1 MRYYQRME
9 MSMTNNNHTLVVEGG
24 AMRGIFAAGVL
35 DEFLEQGYQPFNRY
49 FGVSAGATNVAA
61 YLCKQPTRNYKV
73 ITDYSCRPEFINL
86 ARFIKGG
93 HLFDLDWLWQ
103 ETVREIPLNTDEFSQ
118 SRYDFYIVAT
128 AIDSGKAH
136 YLQATGN
143 EMVEQLK
150 ASCAIP
156 IAYRDYPTINGIAMT
171 DGGVADSIPVKKA
184 YEMGASEITVILS
197 QPLGYR
203 KKDNKVPWLTKQLY
217 KQSPALAEAAIQRSK
232 NYNDSIDFLHN
243 APSDCKINIIAPP
256 TGFKVGRTTKN
267 RAILNSGYQMGI
279 SEAKSYLDKPRF
291 GSNGYE
297 R

>member
-1 MRYYQRME
+1 M
-9 MSMTNNNHTLVVEGG
+9 NNSQHALVVEGG

-35 DEFLEQGYQPFNRY
+35 DEFLAQQYQPFTSY

-61 YLCKQPTRNYKV
+61 YLCKQATRNYKV

-86 ARFIKGG
+86 PRFVKGG

-103 ETVREIPLNTDEFSQ
+103 ETVREIPLNTDEFTQ
-118 SRYDFYIVAT
+118 SPHDFYIVAT
-128 AIDSGKAH
+128 AIESGQAH
-136 YLQATGN
+136 YLQATGS

-156 IAYRDYPTINGIAMT
+156 IAYRDYPKINGIAMT

-203 KKDNKVPWLTKQLY
+203 KKDVKVAWLTKQLY
-217 KQSPALAEAAIQRSK
+217 KNTPALAQASLQRSK
-232 NYNDSIDFLHN
+232 NYNSSIDFLHN
-243 APSDCKINIIAPP
+243 APPDCKINIIAPP
-256 TGFKVGRTTKN
+256 AGFKVGRTTKN
-267 RAILNSGYQMGI
+267 RALLDIGYQMGI
-279 SEAKSYLDKPRF
+279 NEAKAYRR
-291 GSNGYE
+291 NYYE

>member
-1 MRYYQRME
+1 
-9 MSMTNNNHTLVVEGG
+9 MSNSQHALVVEGG

-35 DEFLEQGYQPFNRY
+35 DEFLAQQYQPFTSY

-61 YLCKQPTRNYKV
+61 YLCKQATRNYKV

-86 ARFIKGG
+86 SRFVKGG

-103 ETVREIPLNTDEFSQ
+103 ETIREIPLNTDEFSQ
-118 SRYDFYIVAT
+118 SPHDFYIVAT
-128 AIDSGKAH
+128 AIESGQAH
-136 YLQATGN
+136 YLQATGS

-156 IAYRDYPTINGIAMT
+156 IAYRDYPKINGIAMT

-203 KKDNKVPWLTKQLY
+203 KKDVKVAWLTKQLY
-217 KQSPALAEAAIQRSK
+217 KNTPALAQASLQRSK
-232 NYNDSIDFLHN
+232 NYNSSINFLHN
-243 APSDCKINIIAPP
+243 APPDCKINIIAPP
-256 TGFKVGRTTKN
+256 AGFKVGRTTKN
-267 RAILNSGYQMGI
+267 LAILNSGYQMGI
-279 SEAKSYLDKPRF
+279 NEAKTYLGNPRLR
-291 GSNGYE
+291 E
-297 R
+297 K

>member
-1 MRYYQRME
+1 ME

-103 ETVREIPLNTDEFSQ
+103 ETIRDIRLQTENFERHPKEF
-118 SRYDFYIVAT
+118 FIVTT

-203 KKDNKVPWLTKQLY
+203 KKPSKAHWLTKKVY
-217 KQSPALAEAAIQRSK
+217 KNYPKLSSATIERPGV
-232 NYNDSIDFLHN
+232 YNDSIDFILN
-243 APSDCKINIIAPP
+243 PPSDCKINIIAPP
-256 TGFKVGRTTKN
+256 TGFKVGRTTKK
-267 RAILNSGYQMGI
+267 RAILDAGYQMGI
-279 SEAKSYLDKPRF
+279 NAARLYLD
-291 GSNGYE
+291 
-297 R
+297 

>member
-1 MRYYQRME
+1 ME
-9 MSMTNNNHTLVVEGG
+9 VNMNNSQHALVVEGG

-35 DEFLEQGYQPFNRY
+35 DEFLAQQYQPFTSY

-61 YLCKQPTRNYKV
+61 YLCKQATRNYKV

-86 ARFIKGG
+86 PRFVKGG

-103 ETVREIPLNTDEFSQ
+103 ETVREIPLNTDEFTQ
-118 SRYDFYIVAT
+118 SPHDFYIVAT
-128 AIDSGKAH
+128 AIESGQAH
-136 YLQATGN
+136 YLQATGS
-143 EMVEQLK
+143 EMIEQLK

-156 IAYRDYPTINGIAMT
+156 IAYRDYPKINGIAMT

-203 KKDNKVPWLTKQLY
+203 KKDVKVAWLTKQLY
-217 KQSPALAEAAIQRSK
+217 KDNPALAKATIQRSK
-232 NYNDSIDFLHN
+232 NYNTSIDFLHN
-243 APSDCKINIIAPP
+243 APPDCKINIIAPP
-256 TGFKVGRTTKN
+256 AGFKVGRTTKN
-267 RAILNSGYQMGI
+267 RALLDIGYQMGI
-279 SEAKSYLDKPRF
+279 NEAKAYIR
-291 GSNGYE
+291 NYYE

>member
-1 MRYYQRME
+1 M
-9 MSMTNNNHTLVVEGG
+9 NNSQHALVVEGG

-35 DEFLEQGYQPFNRY
+35 DEFLAQQYQPFTSY

-61 YLCKQPTRNYKV
+61 YLCKQATRNYKV

-86 ARFIKGG
+86 PRFVKGG

-103 ETVREIPLNTDEFSQ
+103 ETVREIPLNTDEFTQ
-118 SRYDFYIVAT
+118 SPHDFYIVAT
-128 AIDSGKAH
+128 AIESGQAH
-136 YLQATGN
+136 YLQATGS

-156 IAYRDYPTINGIAMT
+156 IAYRDYPKINGIAMT

-203 KKDNKVPWLTKQLY
+203 KKDVKVAWLTKQLY
-217 KQSPALAEAAIQRSK
+217 KNTPALAQASLQRSK
-232 NYNDSIDFLHN
+232 NYNSSINFLHN
-243 APSDCKINIIAPP
+243 APPDCKINIIAPP
-256 TGFKVGRTTKN
+256 AGFKVGRTTKN
-267 RAILNSGYQMGI
+267 LAILNSGYQMGI
-279 SEAKSYLDKPRF
+279 NEAKTYLGNPRLR
-291 GSNGYE
+291 E
-297 R
+297 K

>member
-1 MRYYQRME
+1 ME
-9 MSMTNNNHTLVVEGG
+9 VNMNNSQHALVVEGG

-35 DEFLEQGYQPFNRY
+35 DEFLAQQYQPFTSY

-61 YLCKQPTRNYKV
+61 YLCKQATRNYKV

-86 ARFIKGG
+86 PRFVKGG

-103 ETVREIPLNTDEFSQ
+103 ETVREIPLNTDEFTQ
-118 SRYDFYIVAT
+118 SPHDFYIVAT
-128 AIDSGKAH
+128 AIESGQAH
-136 YLQATGN
+136 YLQATGS
-143 EMVEQLK
+143 EMIEQLK

-156 IAYRDYPTINGIAMT
+156 IAYRDYPKINGIAMT

-203 KKDNKVPWLTKQLY
+203 KKDVKVAWLTKQLY
-217 KQSPALAEAAIQRSK
+217 KDNPALAKATIQRSK
-232 NYNDSIDFLHN
+232 NYNTSIDFLHN
-243 APSDCKINIIAPP
+243 APPDCKINIIAPP
-256 TGFKVGRTTKN
+256 AGFKVGRTTKN
-267 RAILNSGYQMGI
+267 RAILDIGYQMGI
-279 SEAKSYLDKPRF
+279 NEAKAYIR
-291 GSNGYE
+291 NYYE